1 MPNSTSPDE
10 QAWDDDLL
18 YRVAVDPF
26 VDVARS
32 GTREG
37 RVAGLKRGYLDGLNI
52 GTSKGWEL
60 GLELGYYNEFAREI
74 SDHVLKLERRR
85 RTQRQ
90 YDASSM
96 ISGEGGQRQRQQKQP
111 IRTAHRT
118 ERCRTL
124 ADDISRMIDDFPDPD
139 ALLRSGRG
147 GGTARHRTTAKE
159 EEGEGKGE
167 GGSTTNDSTHDD
179 DKHNDDDDG
188 MLNISLE
195 CHADTNTS
203 YLDDDVEINTRSAF
217 AEQRENAMSSSE
229 EEREDGRRGTTSI
242 VVRVADFS
250 DSCGTVVDADGGIP
264 STTNVVRDTRCVEE
278 SRDDRSRGGQESP
291 FRAAF
296 RRGAREVSNRLP
308 PMMSSPSN
316 ILYAAAASAPT
327 TSTPGR
333 RRFHRSTGAAS
344 AAFDKAATTTV
355 GLLPQFARQ
364 CFSFE
369 DTTID
374 DDSFLASPYDGGE
387 GGGQHHATTHEYYGL
402 SGVASFV
409 VGERDETAEGD
420 DNRGGASGVASPRV
434 SHASSTGR
442 RKLPIPRRP
451 GSSGGVEDLDSP
463 FRVIRESRTWAGNSL
478 LPREASSLDAWTT
491 SRGGRWSHRHLGN
504 EIHGTVGT
512 FSMEGAKRDD
522 ATEKD
527 WKVSVMSKKTCHA
540 FVSL

>member
-1 MPNSTSPDE
+1 MMAMNHTREDEPENDHPMPQGMSLMDVSSAPDDENDIPAPPRGMDDIHDGRISADFGGDGGGSSSDDERAPSIVGSTVSIMGSAIGDGDDGLLSLTRRMMRDVE
-10 QAWDDDLL
+10 EVMEGVAGGGGGGMMTMVIEDDDEH
-18 YRVAVDPF
+18 
-26 VDVARS
+26 DV
-32 GTREG
+32 G
-37 RVAGLKRGYLDGLNI
+37 
-52 GTSKGWEL
+52 
-60 GLELGYYNEFAREI
+60 
-74 SDHVLKLERRR
+74 
-85 RTQRQ
+85 
-90 YDASSM
+90 
-96 ISGEGGQRQRQQKQP
+96 GEEEEK
-111 IRTAHRT
+111 
-118 ERCRTL
+118 EEEE
-124 ADDISRMIDDFPDPD
+124 
-139 ALLRSGRG
+139 
-147 GGTARHRTTAKE
+147 KE